1 MFNPKHVVLLL
12 VAGTLFYF
20 IQWSC
25 NPFQKNAEHKL
36 KKINART
43 LLPKAN
49 QLKTGDLIL
58 RHGKGIISESF
69 MFMSQKQRKFSHAGM
84 VFLEGDSV
92 YVIHALGGETAVDN
106 AVKKHT
112 LYEFCDPADNHSF
125 AVYRYVDMDSL
136 TLQHYVDNMMDA
148 YRKRINFDMDFRM
161 DTDSVQYCSEL
172 VWKSIM
178 NAVKKPGYLD
188 QSKTPDGNVYVAV
201 DNLYCN
207 THTKLICEVDYDF

>member
-1 MFNPKHVVLLL
+1 MFKIRHLTWFI
-12 VAGTLFYF
+12 VAGTLLYLM
-20 IQWSC
+20 QWSC
-25 NPFQKNAEHKL
+25 NPFQRNAEHKL
-36 KKINART
+36 KKINVRT
-43 LLPKAN
+43 LLPTADK
-49 QLKTGDLIL
+49 LKTGDLIL

-84 VFLEGDSV
+84 IFLEGDSV
-92 YVIHALGGETAVDN
+92 YVIHALGGETATDN

-112 LYEFCDPADNHSF
+112 LYEFCDPHDNHSF
-125 AVYRYVDMDSL
+125 AVYRYVDMDST
-136 TLQHYVDNMMDA
+136 TLQRYVDNMLDA

-178 NAVKKPGYLD
+178 NAVNKPDYLD
-188 QSKTPDGNVYVAV
+188 QSKTPDGYVYVAV

-207 THTKLICEVDYDF
+207 THTKLIYEVDYDF